1 MKKDYL
7 MLIYYFIYGL
17 RTPPA
22 KGTSPIIR
30 PDSEKRRQLPGL
42 SAARLPCPPAAGAP
56 SPRPPTQ
63 HTLPLPAG
71 EICPNSQGNRR
82 LQGISACQIGE
93 RAKGTESKKS
103 FVSLVKQLARMTCGA
118 KNNPG
123 PEDTSRFHAFA
134 VFSCFR
140 ADNSKD
146 GAPLLQ
152 GRDPQPEVAERPAT
166 RKGDETKVLRRK
178 VAQRGWEVEIRATNA
193 MDTVGF
199 SLG

>member
-1 MKKDYL
+1 MAFAPPRPKEQARSSA
-7 MLIYYFIYGL
+7 
-17 RTPPA
+17 RTQRSAGSSPAFPQLGCHARQPPA
-22 KGTSPIIR
+22 PR
-30 PDSEKRRQLPGL
+30 VHARRH
-42 SAARLPCPPAAGAP
+42 STP
-56 SPRPPTQ
+56 SLFRQ
-63 HTLPLPAG
+63 
-71 EICPNSQGNRR
+71 ICPNSQGNRR